1 MVKQSD
7 WASYGMMEQP
17 FWRNDMT
24 PEEYEIERAYLVN
37 IFNRGRKAIVEYKP
51 LWRQGK
57 KVDFDLSR
65 DFMEIIELADK
76 MRAENGE
83 KTYTELEDAYLIME
97 CQLEEKEEY
106 IDALKEVNDD
116 LRRR

>member
-1 MVKQSD
+1 MLDIKVTDIYVNQIDAVLK
-7 WASYGMMEQP
+7 G
-17 FWRNDMT
+17 NNI
-24 PEEYEIERAYLVN
+24 EIDVDTNTYN
-37 IFNRGRKAIVEYKP
+37 INLAINYDK
-51 LWRQGK
+51 
-57 KVDFDLSR
+57 F
-65 DFMEIIELADK
+65 IELADK

>member
-1 MVKQSD
+1 MLDIKVTDISVNQIDAVLK
-7 WASYGMMEQP
+7 G
-17 FWRNDMT
+17 NNV
-24 PEEYEIERAYLVN
+24 EIDVDTNTYNINFAVN
-37 IFNRGRKAIVEYKP
+37 YDKFIK
-51 LWRQGK
+51 
-57 KVDFDLSR
+57 
-65 DFMEIIELADK
+65 LADK

>member
-1 MVKQSD
+1 MLDIKVTDISVNQIDAVLK
-7 WASYGMMEQP
+7 G
-17 FWRNDMT
+17 NNV
-24 PEEYEIERAYLVN
+24 EIDVDTNTYNINFAVN
-37 IFNRGRKAIVEYKP
+37 YDKF
-51 LWRQGK
+51 
-57 KVDFDLSR
+57 
-65 DFMEIIELADK
+65 IELADK
-76 MRAENGE
+76 MRTENGE

>member
-1 MVKQSD
+1 MMVKQSD

-57 KVDFDLSR
+57 NVDFDLSR

-76 MRAENGE
+76 IKYM
-83 KTYTELEDAYLIME
+83 TDDELEKILI
-97 CQLEEKEEY
+97 
-106 IDALKEVNDD
+106 DV
-116 LRRR
+116 